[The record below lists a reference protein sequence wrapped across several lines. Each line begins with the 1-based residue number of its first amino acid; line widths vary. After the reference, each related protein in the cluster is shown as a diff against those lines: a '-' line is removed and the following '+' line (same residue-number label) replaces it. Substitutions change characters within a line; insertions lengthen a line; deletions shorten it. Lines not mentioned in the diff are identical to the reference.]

1 MWAFPPPT
9 AEVSSVAAPEPGFA
23 SQPEALPSEPLGE
36 RDAASGDEG
45 QSVSSTSSSS
55 SSSESGSSGT
65 EASPPGKQPRRA
77 VAEGPRLE
85 AEGGWVVHRRSQIL
99 HRVYREKVLLCGRPR
114 TKAYEVVADI
124 TRMGNLVCK
133 TCERNA
139 S

>member
-1 MWAFPPPT
+1 MPT
-9 AEVSSVAAPEPGFA
+9 FLAAIGKNRVLRSNVKLVFDRPTLDSRYFGESA
-23 SQPEALPSEPLGE
+23 SDATFCPSLC
-36 RDAASGDEG
+36 
-45 QSVSSTSSSS
+45 
-55 SSSESGSSGT
+55 
-65 EASPPGKQPRRA
+65 PPGKQPRRA

-114 TKAYEVVADI
+114 TKAYEVVEDI
-124 TRMGNLVCK
+124 TRVGNLVCK